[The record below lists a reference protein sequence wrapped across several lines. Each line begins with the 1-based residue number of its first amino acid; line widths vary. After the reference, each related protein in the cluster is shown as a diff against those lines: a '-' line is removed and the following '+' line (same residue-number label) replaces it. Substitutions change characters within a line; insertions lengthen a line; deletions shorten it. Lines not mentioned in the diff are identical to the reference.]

1 MLSQTDQKK
10 IKFKLKNIYR
20 YHLSETEI
28 SSCCGEITKA
38 INRFNKKKRKQKK
51 IISEKT
57 SIVICYGDS
66 VFSNSEKHL
75 FKNFQ
80 NFFQKKLKK
89 YFNTVH
95 FLPFYPSSS
104 DSGFAVKDHY
114 KIDSRLGNW
123 SDIKKFSKKNDI
135 MADIVINH
143 SSARGL
149 WFKNFLKEKKPGKD
163 YFLAVNSNFNV
174 SKVIRPRDHQLLKK
188 IDIFKKPKFLWRT
201 FSPDQLDMNFKN
213 PAVLLRFIKIMINLV
228 NHGVTIF
235 RLDAIAYLW
244 KESGTKCINL
254 KETHEIIK
262 LFRLICNLL
271 NVESIIVTETNLP
284 EKENISY
291 FGNADE
297 ANWIYNFSLPPL
309 LIYSFLFENSSYLNN
324 WNKKLPQTKKGNSY
338 LNFIASH
345 DGIGM
350 RPVEGIIN
358 KNNKNKFLKRL
369 KKNGSKFSFR
379 KVQNKSKKVYEANIT
394 IFDALKKSDYDP
406 KGKYFLER
414 FISAHSI
421 MISFEGVP
429 AIYFNSLFG
438 TSNDKAKY
446 IITGNKRD
454 LNRYRWG
461 QQNIIDKLKDKKS
474 KQSIFYKSITNLLE
488 IRKKQKAFHPNALR
502 CNIELNSKIFCFK
515 RVSIDK
521 KQIIMCITNLSSK
534 IQYIKLNSKLVKWND
549 LLGSNLNY
557 VSTTELRLEPFQT
570 LWLSN
575 KKKKRTP

>member
-1 MLSQTDQKK
+1 M
-10 IKFKLKNIYR
+10 
-20 YHLSETEI
+20 
-28 SSCCGEITKA
+28 
-38 INRFNKKKRKQKK
+38 
-51 IISEKT
+51 
-57 SIVICYGDS
+57 
-66 VFSNSEKHL
+66 
-75 FKNFQ
+75 
-80 NFFQKKLKK
+80 
-89 YFNTVH
+89 H

-114 KIDSRLGNW
+114 KIDGRLGNW
-123 SDIKKFSKKNDI
+123 SDITKFSKKNDV

-149 WFKNFLKEKKPGKD
+149 WFKNFLKDKKPGKD
-163 YFLAVNSNFNV
+163 YFLKVNSKFDI

-188 IDIFKKPKFLWRT
+188 IDIFKQPEYLWRT

-358 KNNKNKFLKRL
+358 KNNKDKFFKRL

-438 TSNDKAKY
+438 TSNDEAKY
-446 IITGNKRD
+446 IITGNNRD
-454 LNRYRWG
+454 LNRYRWNHK
-461 QQNIIDKLKDKKS
+461 NITEKLKNLKS
-474 KQSIFYKSITNLLE
+474 KQSIFYKNITNLLK
-488 IRKKQKAFHPNALR
+488 IRRKQKAFHPNGLR
-502 CNIELNSKIFCFK
+502 SSVNMGKKIFCFK
-515 RVSIDK
+515 RQSVDK
-521 KQIIMCITNLSSK
+521 KQAILCITNLSSK
-534 IQYIKLNSKLVKWND
+534 VQNTKFNQKFLTWKNLLSSNNNHILNKMIKL
-549 LLGSNLNY
+549 
-557 VSTTELRLEPFQT
+557 EPYET
-570 LWLSN
+570 VWLSN
-575 KKKKRTP
+575 K

>member
-1 MLSQTDQKK
+1 MLSRIDQRK
-10 IKFKLKNIYR
+10 IKLKLKSIYGN
-20 YHLSETEI
+20 YLSEIEI
-28 SSCCGEITKA
+28 SDCCEEITTV
-38 INRFNKKKRKQKK
+38 INKFNKKKNKKQK

-66 VFSNSEKHL
+66 VFSSSQKHL
-75 FKNFQ
+75 IKNFQ
-80 NFFQKKLKK
+80 SFFQKKLIK

-123 SDIKKFSKKNDI
+123 SDINKFSKKNDV
-135 MADIVINH
+135 MADVVINH

-149 WFKNFLKEKKPGKD
+149 WFKNFLKKKKPGKD
-163 YFLAVNSNFNV
+163 YFLTVNSNFNI

-188 IDIFKKPKFLWRT
+188 IDIFKKPEYLWRT
-201 FSPDQLDMNFKN
+201 FSPDQLDMDFKN
-213 PAVLLRFIKIMINLV
+213 PAVLLRFIKIMINLIS
-228 NHGVTIF
+228 HGVTIF

-244 KESGTKCINL
+244 KKSGTKCINSR
-254 KETHEIIK
+254 ETHEIIK
-262 LFRLICNLL
+262 LLRVVCSLL
-271 NVESIIVTETNLP
+271 NIESIIVTETNLP

-309 LIYSFLFENSSYLNN
+309 LIYSFLFENSSYLNI
-324 WNKKLPQTKKGNSY
+324 WNKNLPQTKKGNSY

-350 RPVEGIIN
+350 RPIEGIIN
-358 KNNKNKFLKRL
+358 KDNKDKFFKRL
-369 KKNGSKFSFR
+369 KKNGSKFSYR

-394 IFDALKKSDYDP
+394 VFDALKKSDNDP
-406 KGKYFLER
+406 KGKFFLER

-438 TSNDKAKY
+438 TANDEAKY

-454 LNRYRWG
+454 INRYRWG

-488 IRKKQKAFHPNALR
+488 IRRKQKAFHPNALR
-502 CNIELNSKIFCFK
+502 YNIEFNSKIFCFK

-521 KQIIMCITNLSSK
+521 KQTILCITNLSSK
-534 IQYIKLNSKLVKWND
+534 IQHIKLSNKFFKWND

-557 VSTTELRLEPFQT
+557 ISAKKLRLEPFQT
-570 LWLSN
+570 IWLSN
-575 KKKKRTP
+575 K

>member
-1 MLSQTDQKK
+1 MLSQIDQKK
-10 IKFKLKNIYR
+10 IKSKLRSIYR
-20 YHLSETEI
+20 YHLSDSEMNN
-28 SSCCGEITKA
+28 CCEEITKV
-38 INRFNKKKRKQKK
+38 INKFNRKKNKKKK

-66 VFSNSEKHL
+66 VFSSSQRHL
-75 FKNFQ
+75 IKNFKY
-80 NFFQKKLKK
+80 FFQKKLSK

-114 KIDSRLGNW
+114 KIDSRLGSW
-123 SDIKKFSKKNDI
+123 SDIAKFSKRYDV

-149 WFKNFLKEKKPGKD
+149 WFKNFLKDKKPGKD
-163 YFLAVNSNFNV
+163 YFLKVNSKFNV

-188 IDIFKKPKFLWRT
+188 IDIFKKPEYLWRT
-201 FSPDQLDMNFKN
+201 FSPDQLDLNFRN
-213 PAVLLRFIKIMINLV
+213 PAVLLRFIKIMINLI

-244 KESGTKCINL
+244 KENGTQCINL

-262 LFRLICNLL
+262 LFRIICGLL

-309 LIYSFLFENSSYLNN
+309 LIYSFLFENSSYLFN
-324 WNKKLPQTKKGNSY
+324 WSKKLPQTKKGNSY

-350 RPVEGIIN
+350 RPIEGIIN
-358 KNNKNKFLKRL
+358 KNNKDKLLKRL
-369 KKNGSKFSFR
+369 KKNGSKFSYR
-379 KVQNKSKKVYEANIT
+379 KVQNKSKKIYEANIT
-394 IFDALKKSDYDP
+394 VFDALKKSDYDP
-406 KGKYFLER
+406 KGKFFLER

-421 MISFEGVP
+421 MVSFEGVP

-438 TSNDKAKY
+438 TSNDEAKY
-446 IITGNKRD
+446 IITGNNRD
-454 LNRYRWG
+454 LNRYRWNHK
-461 QQNIIDKLKDKKS
+461 NITEKLKNTKS
-474 KQSIFYKSITNLLE
+474 KQSIFYKSITDLLE
-488 IRKKQKAFHPNALR
+488 IRRKQKAFHPNGLR
-502 CNIELNSKIFCFK
+502 SNINMGPKIFCFK
-515 RVSIDK
+515 RQSVDK
-521 KQIIMCITNLSSK
+521 KQIIICITNLSSK
-534 IQYIKLNSKLVKWND
+534 SHSTKINYKFLKWKNLLGNSNNHILDKIIKLK
-549 LLGSNLNY
+549 
-557 VSTTELRLEPFQT
+557 PFQT
-570 LWLSN
+570 VWLSN
-575 KKKKRTP
+575 I